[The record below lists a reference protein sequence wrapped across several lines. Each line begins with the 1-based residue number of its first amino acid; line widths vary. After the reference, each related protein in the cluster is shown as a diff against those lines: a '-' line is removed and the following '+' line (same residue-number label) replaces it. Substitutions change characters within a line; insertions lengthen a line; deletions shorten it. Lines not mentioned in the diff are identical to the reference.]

1 MGRKFSQ
8 EDFINKAKII
18 HNNKYDYSK
27 TIYKN
32 KRTNVIIICPEHGE
46 FSQNPEVH
54 LRGSGCKECG
64 KSISKSKRFKDFDI
78 VLEEFKKVHGNKY
91 DYSKVKYNGTDSR
104 VEIICP
110 EHGSFFQTPYEH
122 KKGSGCPYCFGLYKT
137 NEDFISSAKKVHGDK
152 YDYSKVN
159 FLNVRDKVEI
169 ICKEHG
175 SFFQNYINHVTNKCG
190 CPKCNSNWKGEKA
203 IRNFLQKNKIIFDE
217 QYTFDDLKDKKHLRF
232 DFFIK
237 EKNLCIEYDGL
248 QHFEPIFGK
257 ESFKE
262 TTEHDIKK
270 NKYCKEKKINLLRIK
285 YSDFYNIDGILSEY
299 FDISKNYK
307 KEVDDIF
314 NSIGGFPYCEY
325 KKSVLLN
332 DWYKLSN
339 FNYKDRAGIGNY
351 IIKHFHKNIYT
362 SNVFGKPSPVEAWS
376 NKSIMKRT
384 IKNRLLYS
392 KPPITPEKIK
402 QGLNVTKLAPKVSV
416 FNPNLAKRIASTY
429 LKEFNLVFDPFS
441 GFSGRMLGVC
451 ASNKKYIGQDINKES
466 INASNE
472 IINLLSLNA
481 SVIEKDIFNSK
492 GEYECL
498 FTCPPYNLK
507 EIWSQDIKNLS
518 CDEWINICLDNFK
531 CKKYIFVVDNTI
543 LFKDNIIEELNNKSH
558 FSSNKEYIILI
569 EGKDE

>member
-8 EDFINKAKII
+8 EDFINKVKII

-32 KRTNVIIICPEHGE
+32 KKTNVIIICPEHGE
-46 FSQNPEVH
+46 FFQNPEVH

-64 KSISKSKRFKDFDI
+64 KSISKSKRFKDFSI

-91 DYSKVKYNGTDSR
+91 DYSKVKYNGTDSK

-122 KKGSGCPYCFGLYKT
+122 KKGSGCPYCFEFYKT

-159 FLNVRDKVEI
+159 FLNVRDKV
-169 ICKEHG
+169 
-175 SFFQNYINHVTNKCG
+175 
-190 CPKCNSNWKGEKA
+190 
-203 IRNFLQKNKIIFDE
+203 
-217 QYTFDDLKDKKHLRF
+217 
-232 DFFIK
+232 
-237 EKNLCIEYDGL
+237 
-248 QHFEPIFGK
+248 
-257 ESFKE
+257 
-262 TTEHDIKK
+262 
-270 NKYCKEKKINLLRIK
+270 
-285 YSDFYNIDGILSEY
+285 
-299 FDISKNYK
+299 
-307 KEVDDIF
+307 DDIF
-314 NSIGGFPYCEY
+314 NSIGDFPYCEY

-362 SNVFGKPSPVEAWS
+362 SNVFGKPSPVEAW
-376 NKSIMKRT
+376 NNESIMKKT

-416 FNPNLAKRIASTY
+416 FNPNLAKRIVSTY
-429 LKEFNLVFDPFS
+429 LKEFNVVFDPFS

-466 INASNE
+466 IVASNE

-518 CDEWINICLDNFK
+518 CDEWINICLNNFK

>member
-32 KRTNVIIICPEHGE
+32 KRTNVIIICPEHG
-46 FSQNPEVH
+46 
-54 LRGSGCKECG
+54 
-64 KSISKSKRFKDFDI
+64 
-78 VLEEFKKVHGNKY
+78 
-91 DYSKVKYNGTDSR
+91 
-104 VEIICP
+104 
-110 EHGSFFQTPYEH
+110 SFFQTPYEH
-122 KKGSGCPYCFGLYKT
+122 KKGSGCPYCFEFYKT

-159 FLNVRDKVEI
+159 FLNVRDKV
-169 ICKEHG
+169 
-175 SFFQNYINHVTNKCG
+175 
-190 CPKCNSNWKGEKA
+190 
-203 IRNFLQKNKIIFDE
+203 
-217 QYTFDDLKDKKHLRF
+217 
-232 DFFIK
+232 
-237 EKNLCIEYDGL
+237 
-248 QHFEPIFGK
+248 
-257 ESFKE
+257 
-262 TTEHDIKK
+262 
-270 NKYCKEKKINLLRIK
+270 
-285 YSDFYNIDGILSEY
+285 
-299 FDISKNYK
+299 
-307 KEVDDIF
+307 DDIF
-314 NSIGGFPYCEY
+314 NSIGDFPYCEY
-325 KKSVLLN
+325 KKFVLLN

-376 NKSIMKRT
+376 NESIMKRT
-384 IKNRLLYS
+384 IKNRL
-392 KPPITPEKIK
+392 PITPEKIK
-402 QGLNVTKLAPKVSV
+402 QGLNVTKLTPKVSV

-429 LKEFNLVFDPFS
+429 LKEFNVVFDPFS

-507 EIWSQDIKNLS
+507 EILNQDIKNLS
-518 CDEWINICLDNFK
+518 CDEWIKICLDNFK